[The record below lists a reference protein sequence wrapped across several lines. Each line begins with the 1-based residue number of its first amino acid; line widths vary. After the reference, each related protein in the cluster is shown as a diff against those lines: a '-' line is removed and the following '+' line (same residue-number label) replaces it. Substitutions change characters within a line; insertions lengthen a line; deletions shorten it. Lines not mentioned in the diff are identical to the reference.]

1 MSAVHEE
8 RPTGES
14 GALKAQA
21 GRPFAS
27 YKNGTAEL
35 DLVAI
40 SEGSD
45 NPRYEVYLRGWADG
59 RDTLTEVVAR
69 LRWERDCWY
78 FVANNK
84 GKTPADFYRHLT
96 NRLWD
101 EASI

>member
-1 MSAVHEE
+1 MTNATRN
-8 RPTGES
+8 RPGAETGAIE
-14 GALKAQA
+14 AQA
-21 GRPFAS
+21 GGPFAYS
-27 YKNGTAEL
+27 KKFNSEI
-35 DLVAI
+35 DLTEI
-40 SEGSD
+40 SAGSN

-59 RDTLTEVVAR
+59 RDSLAAEISR

-101 EASI
+101 EASV